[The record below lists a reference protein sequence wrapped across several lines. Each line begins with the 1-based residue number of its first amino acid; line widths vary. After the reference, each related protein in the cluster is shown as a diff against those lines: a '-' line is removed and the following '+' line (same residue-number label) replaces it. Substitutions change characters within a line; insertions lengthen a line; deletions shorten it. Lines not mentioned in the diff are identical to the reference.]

1 MRNNQESNPSREE
14 QMRINDHR
22 GEQTENLM
30 DCLIGTGG
38 TSFAAGAWTALI
50 STIVICPNATNTAN
64 AAIHVGII
72 TGYVAGGCCGVGLA
86 CSAAMAASMCAERSC
101 SDGPQAAARCSEN
114 AIQGIESSIRVVSEF
129 SAGTI
134 RPLMERMAVVFSNSA
149 SATYSY
155 LSSNRTD
162 NNVQPGTDQPNSNPS
177 ATGAK
182 ATPLSQTQSQNQ
194 DVALGAIFPTNEANV
209 SKLLENGG
217 IEKATSNS
225 GGIVELIFTENQLRK
240 VGLDPKKV
248 TLQDDGSIKV
258 EPKTFAKIIDDL
270 VNQQNQSVK
279 PQSMER

>member
-1 MRNNQESNPSREE
+1 MRNNQENNLPRQENNLPRE
-14 QMRINDHR
+14 
-22 GEQTENLM
+22 GQTKDLI
-30 DCLIGTGG
+30 DCLLGTGG
-38 TSFAAGAWTALI
+38 ISFAAGAWTALI

-72 TGYVAGGCCGVGLA
+72 TGYVAGGFCGVGLA
-86 CSAAMAASMCAERSC
+86 CSAAMAAIMCAERSC
-101 SDGPQAAARCSEN
+101 SDGPQAAQRCSEN

-134 RPLMERMAVVFSNSA
+134 QPLMERMAGVFSNSA

-194 DVALGAIFPTNEANV
+194 DVVLGAIFPTNEANV

-240 VGLDPKKV
+240 VGLDPEKV
-248 TLQDDGSIKV
+248 TRQADGSIRV
-258 EPKTFAKIIDDL
+258 EPKTFTKIIEDL
-270 VNQQNQSVK
+270 VVNQQNQSVK
-279 PQSMER
+279 TQPMER